1 MGPDGVSAI
10 AQKATLLAVGPI
22 GTIVPNLADS
32 EGTEDQDV
40 SSNSKPGEF
49 MNQKL
54 MVLTIVLTLLSTAA
68 PALAESDMQAIKR
81 KIAERLPGATVDHIA
96 LSPVNGI
103 YEVGV
108 NGGDVLYVSAD
119 GRYLLSGTLIDLV
132 TQENLTE
139 RVLAGQRLKTL
150 DSVPEDSMIIYEP
163 DGEVKHTLTTFTDI
177 DCPYC
182 RKMHREMALLNRMG
196 IRVRYMLF
204 PRTGVASPSYEKAV
218 SVWCAED
225 RQAEMTKA
233 KSGAMP
239 GIAVCENP
247 VREHMA
253 LGRRLGLRG
262 TPYTITD
269 TGRAISGYVPAPELF
284 ESLEVDKQ
292 KATR

>member
-1 MGPDGVSAI
+1 M
-10 AQKATLLAVGPI
+10 K
-22 GTIVPNLADS
+22 
-32 EGTEDQDV
+32 
-40 SSNSKPGEF
+40 
-49 MNQKL
+49 QKL
-54 MVLTIVLTLLSTAA
+54 TAFAVLLTLLSMAA
-68 PALAESDMQAIKR
+68 PALAESDMQAFKR
-81 KIAERLPGATVDHIA
+81 KIAERLPGASVDHVA
-96 LSPVNGI
+96 PSPVKGM

-108 NGGDVLYVSAD
+108 NGGDVVYVSAD

-150 DSVPEDSMIIYEP
+150 NGVSEDSMIIYEP
-163 DGEVKHTLTTFTDI
+163 DGELKHTLTTFTDI

-204 PRTGVASPSYEKAV
+204 PRAGVASPSYEKAE

-225 RQAEMTKA
+225 QQAEMTKA
-233 KSGAMP
+233 KSGAIPEM
-239 GIAVCENP
+239 AVCETP

-253 LGRRLGLRG
+253 LARRLGLRG

-284 ESLEVDKQ
+284 ESLESDKL
-292 KATR
+292 KASR

>member
-1 MGPDGVSAI
+1 
-10 AQKATLLAVGPI
+10 
-22 GTIVPNLADS
+22 
-32 EGTEDQDV
+32 
-40 SSNSKPGEF
+40 

-54 MVLTIVLTLLSTAA
+54 MAIAVLLTLLSTAA
-68 PALAESDMQAIKR
+68 PALADSDMQAIKL

-96 LSPVNGI
+96 PSPVTGM

-108 NGGDVLYVSAD
+108 NGGDVVYVSAD

-139 RVLAGQRLKTL
+139 RVLARQRLKTL
-150 DSVPEDSMIIYEP
+150 NSVPEDSMIIFEP
-163 DGEVKHTLTTFTDI
+163 EGEVKHTLTTFTDI

-196 IRVRYMLF
+196 IRVRYMFF
-204 PRTGVASPSYEKAV
+204 PRAGVGSSSFEKAV

-225 RQAEMTKA
+225 QQAEMTNA
-233 KSGAMP
+233 KSGAIP
-239 GIAVCENP
+239 ELQVCDNP

-253 LGRRLGLRG
+253 LARRMGLRG

-284 ESLEVDKQ
+284 ESLEADKR
-292 KATR
+292 KASR